1 MASIIEG
8 FNYDIFISYRQK
20 DNKLDGWVTRF
31 VDDLKKELEATI
43 KEEVHV
49 YFDVNPL
56 DGILET
62 HDVDASLKE
71 KLKCL
76 VFIPII
82 SRTYCDPKSFAWEHE
97 FKSFV
102 EQVSQDKF
110 GLKIRLPDGNVAS
123 RVLPVRIHDISIT
136 DIKLCET
143 VLEGVLRGVEFI
155 YKSPGINRPLLSS
168 EENPHDNQN
177 RIFYRDQINKVANA
191 INEIIS
197 GLQLIQSQL
206 EEKTVAAVSNNWIPP
221 KKSPDFTV
229 SGETEHSEQL
239 TKKPDHSKVKR
250 WIYSVT
256 TSVIIFLTLMAVF
269 LFSSGSTL
277 HFDKRDWILITDFEN
292 LTENPVFDRSLY
304 TAFSL
309 STSQSR
315 YINVFPRSRMLESLA
330 RMELKDQTI
339 VNERTGREMA
349 IREGVKLYIIPS
361 ISEAGNR
368 YAISAKIIDT
378 RSENVL
384 KSEIFYADT
393 EDEILP
399 GLDKLSKKIRRD
411 LGESRYNISLQDK
424 PLKKVTTSSLEALKL
439 YSMGIDQHLK
449 LDFEGARKY
458 YEAALRI
465 DTGFTSARASLG
477 NINIERFDP
486 EKGRQLLSQAVKSVN
501 NLTEREKLGILAF
514 YSSNV
519 EKNLSKAIDYNNT
532 RIDLYPDDVAARN
545 NAGWYYQ
552 NSGEYEKAVR
562 EYKEAV
568 RIDPKTAL
576 SYAGMLWTYLEFL
589 GEADSALVWAE
600 KMITENPQNAWG
612 YFYMG
617 SASIIV
623 DSVAKAELNFMKARE
638 LNPNLIFNLYR
649 LAHTCRIQRKYDEAI
664 PILKHIIEIDKE
676 EASAFYDLGINY
688 QTKGDLVE
696 ARKYYIKFKNYAS
709 EEWIRKYPDA
719 AATYISLASVSARLG
734 DMDSSSLMLQKATG
748 IDSTSHE
755 SFAEVL
761 CLQGKVNEALIQIR
775 KALDK
780 GYRDL
785 FWLKISPDL
794 EILKY
799 DIRFRDLLNK
809 YFN

>member
-8 FNYDIFISYRQK
+8 YSYDIFISYRQK
-20 DNKLDGWVTRF
+20 DNKYDGWVTDF
-31 VDDLKKELEATI
+31 AENLKNELEATF
-43 KEEVHV
+43 KEEVSV
-49 YFDVNPL
+49 YFDINPV
-56 DGILET
+56 DGLLET
-62 HDVDASLKE
+62 HDVDASLKD

-97 FKSFV
+97 FKVFV

-110 GLKIRLPDGNVAS
+110 GLKIRLPDGNIAG
-123 RVLPVRIHDISIT
+123 RVLPVRIHDLNNA

-143 VLEGVLRGVEFI
+143 IIGGVLRGVEFI
-155 YKSPGINRPLLSS
+155 YKSQGINRPLLSK
-168 EENPHDNQN
+168 EENPHDNLN
-177 RIFYRDQINKVANA
+177 RTFYRDQINKVANA

-197 GLQLIQSQL
+197 GLQMIESSRKIT
-206 EEKTVAAVSNNWIPP
+206 EADVADDGRH
-221 KKSPDFTV
+221 KEKSPALKI
-229 SGETEHSEQL
+229 SGEKEYSEQQ
-239 TKKPDHSKVKR
+239 TKRTDQSNAKS

-256 TSVIIFLTLMAVF
+256 TLVISILTVF
-269 LFSSGSTL
+269 AMILFSSGSIL
-277 HFDKRDWILITDFEN
+277 PFDKRDWILIADFEN

-315 YINVFPRSRMLESLA
+315 YINVFPRSRMLESLE
-330 RMELKDQTI
+330 RMEITDQTI
-339 VNERTGREMA
+339 VDENTGREMA
-349 IREGVKLYIIPS
+349 IREGIKLYIIPS

-368 YAISAKIIDT
+368 FAIAAKIIDT
-378 RSENVL
+378 QSEDIL
-384 KSEIFYADT
+384 KSEIFYVEA
-393 EDEILP
+393 EDEILA

-449 LDFEGARKY
+449 LDFEGAKKY
-458 YEAALRI
+458 YEAAILI

-477 NINIERFDP
+477 NINIERFNP
-486 EKGRQLLSQAVKSVN
+486 EIGRELLRQAIKSAD
-501 NLTEREKLGILAF
+501 NLTERERLGILAF
-514 YSSNV
+514 YASNV
-519 EKNLSKAIDYNNT
+519 EKNLPKAIEYNNT
-532 RIDLYPDDVAARN
+532 RIDLYPDDATAHN

-552 NSGEYEKAVR
+552 NSGEYEKAVS

-568 RIDPKTAL
+568 RVDPKTAIA
-576 SYAGMLWTYLEFL
+576 YAGMLWTYLEFL
-589 GEADSALVWAE
+589 GEADSALAWSE
-600 KMITENPQNAWG
+600 KMISENPYNAWG

-617 SASIIV
+617 SAWIIV
-623 DSVAKAELNFMKARE
+623 DSVAKAELYFQKARE
-638 LNPNLIFNLYR
+638 INPDLILNLYR
-649 LAHTCRIQRKYDEAI
+649 LAHTCRIQQQYDEAI
-664 PILKHIIEIDKE
+664 PILEHILEIDNGE
-676 EASAFYDLGINY
+676 TSAYYDIGVNFQAMGNL
-688 QTKGDLVE
+688 KK
-696 ARKYYIKFKNYAS
+696 AREYYSTFKKIAL
-709 EEWIRKYPDA
+709 EEWIKKYPDDVS
-719 AATYISLASVSARLG
+719 TYTSLAAVSARLG
-734 DMDSSSLMLQKATG
+734 NMDSSRMMLQKAIG
-748 IDSTSHE
+748 IDSVSHE

-761 CLQGKVNEALIQIR
+761 CLQGKVNEALIQIQ

-785 FWLKISPDL
+785 FWLKINPDL

-799 DIRFRDLLNK
+799 DTRFRDLLNK